1 MAKTPK
7 IGYCTALAVVLLCA
21 VPAHTQNLVALYEKA
36 KAEGSVVLYAG
47 GPTAPWEVAAK
58 DFSARYPSVNVSVTG
73 GFSNVLDAKID
84 AQLKAGK
91 LEVDLAVFQTLQ
103 DFVRWKQDGKLLNYK
118 PQAFD
123 KIYPIFSHT
132 NRAYPSV

>member
-1 MAKTPK
+1 MSTSCKLPQCA
-7 IGYCTALAVVLLCA
+7 ALAALFLCS
-21 VPAHTQNLVALYEKA
+21 VPARAQSLDALYQKA

-47 GPTAPWEVAAK
+47 GPTAPWDSAAK
-58 DFSARYPSVNVSVTG
+58 DFSARYPGVNVSITG

-118 PQAFD
+118 LQTARFRQ
-123 KIYPIFSHT
+123 
-132 NRAYPSV
+132 N

>member
-47 GPTAPWEVAAK
+47 GPTAPWDAAAK
-58 DFSARYPSVNVSVTG
+58 DFSARYPGVNVSITG

-84 AQLKAGK
+84 TQLKAGK
-91 LEVDLAVFQTLQ
+91 PSVNLPLFQPPP
-103 DFVRWKQDGKLLNYK
+103 DFVPWKQNR
-118 PQAFD
+118 QR
-123 KIYPIFSHT
+123 SHST
-132 NRAYPSV
+132 P